1 MIKKNKKIEKE
12 HDNDDYNN
20 NNNKNKNKIK
30 NKSDK
35 DCVIKI
41 NQFKN
46 ETINDFTNKLIGFF

>member
-1 MIKKNKKIEKE
+1 LIKKNKKIEKE

-20 NNNKNKNKIK
+20 NNKNKIK

>member
-1 MIKKNKKIEKE
+1 LIKKNKKIEKE

>member
-12 HDNDDYNN
+12 HDNDDYN